1 MDLTQE
7 PGIVLETDPRYERLD
22 FLPVASTSSLAEAT
36 QIGLYYD
43 NAWGCNIIILNH
55 AIYHLST

>member
-1 MDLTQE
+1 M
-7 PGIVLETDPRYERLD
+7 VLETDPRYERLD